1 MNQMP
6 DDFSVS
12 VFQSLLDEGK
22 LLGVSC
28 KSCEQVFVP
37 PRPICTNCQ
46 QAQMAWKQLSG
57 RATLAGFTSIYVVS
71 SGMLKRGY
79 GRDNP
84 YLTGIVTLEE
94 GPRIPARLVGMNPK
108 HPENISIGTPLEATF
123 LKEQEDESTKI
134 VLAFKPATR

>member
-1 MNQMP
+1 
-6 DDFSVS
+6 
-12 VFQSLLDEGK
+12 
-22 LLGVSC
+22 
-28 KSCEQVFVP
+28 
-37 PRPICTNCQ
+37 
-46 QAQMAWKQLSG
+46 MAWKQLSG